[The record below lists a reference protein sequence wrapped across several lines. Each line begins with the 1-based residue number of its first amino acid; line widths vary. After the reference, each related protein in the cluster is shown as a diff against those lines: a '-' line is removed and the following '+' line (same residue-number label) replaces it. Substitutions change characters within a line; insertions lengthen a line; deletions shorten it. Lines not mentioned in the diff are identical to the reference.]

1 MRKMMLAGICVV
13 VGVLAFVA
21 HAKLAV
27 IVFQPTP
34 TDQEGATLIITRDDQ
49 TRFIDSGSAWCARAR
64 AEERGEQYCLEKL
77 HFAYEASDRVFL
89 ELPYCEMF
97 TRLLLGRMAG

>member
-13 VGVLAFVA
+13 VCVLTFVA

-34 TDQEGATLIITRDDQ
+34 TYQEGATLIITRDDYV
-49 TRFIDSGSAWCARAR
+49 RFIDSGLAWCARAR
-64 AEERGEQYCLEKL
+64 AEERGEQHCLEKL
-77 HFAYEASDRVFL
+77 HLAYEASDRVLL
-89 ELPYCEMF
+89 ELPYSEMF
-97 TRLLLGRMAG
+97 TRLFLGRMAS